1 MTTFNYIGTFK
12 KKGVDLYLINICKNI
27 DKVKKIINDS
37 LKIKKYPKK
46 LFNDINDFQ
55 KYMYFDDYEFLFLN
69 LKEKCTNKNL
79 FDLFG
84 NVGRQLSNSNKNILI
99 YLYSDDESIIE
110 NQIIGFIL
118 GYYDSRIF
126 KTDKDNNKN
135 KIYFFHNKKKFR
147 NIIEHS
153 IIKANLQNEIRT
165 IVNTPAN
172 IMNSVML
179 KKTIKNNIDNKV
191 KIKVINE
198 NELKKKGLNL
208 ILSVNNGSNN
218 PAMLLILE
226 YKNTN
231 KNIKPIVLVGKGVM
245 FDSGGYNLKPGD
257 FSDMKNDMTGAAI
270 VYGVIDLLAKS
281 NVKGNFVGLLPLV
294 ENMVDSKATR
304 PGDIVTAYNKKTVE
318 IIDTDA
324 EGRLIMADT
333 LAYSKNFKPS
343 LCIDVAT
350 LTGDAAY
357 SFGSKSSVIMG
368 NDNKYINSVIKYGEK
383 NNERIWELPMWNE
396 YLEQV
401 ESEIADYRN
410 HSKNAQAGA
419 IMAGAF
425 LSNFVPKNTK
435 WIHLDIAGVDL
446 NEGDSKRSFGSTGEI
461 FRTLYDFS
469 KNYFN

>member
-12 KKGVDLYLINICKNI
+12 KKGIDLYLINICKNV
-27 DKVKKIINDS
+27 DKVKKIVTDS
-37 LKIKKYPKK
+37 LNIKKYPKK
-46 LFNDINDFQ
+46 LFNDKNDFQ

-84 NVGRQLSNSNKNILI
+84 NIGRKLSNSNKNILI
-99 YLYSDDESIIE
+99 YLYSDDENIIE

-118 GYYDSRIF
+118 GYYDSSIF
-126 KTDKDNNKN
+126 KTDKNNNKN
-135 KIYFFHNKKKFR
+135 KIYFYHNKKKFR
-147 NIIEHS
+147 NIIEQS
-153 IIKANLQNEIRT
+153 ITKATLQNEIRT

-172 IMNSVML
+172 IMNSSML
-179 KKTIKNNIDNKV
+179 KKTIVNNIDKKV
-191 KIKVINE
+191 KIKTLNE
-198 NELKKKGLNL
+198 KELKKKGLNL
-208 ILSVNNGSNN
+208 ILSVNNGSSN
-218 PAMLLILE
+218 PAMLLTLE

-231 KNIKPIVLVGKGVM
+231 KNVKPIVLVGKGVM
-245 FDSGGYNLKPGD
+245 FDSGGYNLKTGD

-270 VYGVIDLLAKS
+270 VYGVIDLLARS
-281 NVKGNFVGLLPLV
+281 NNKGYFIGLLPLV

-304 PGDIVTAYNKKTVE
+304 PGDIITAYNKKTVE

-324 EGRLIMADT
+324 EGRLIMADA

-343 LCIDVAT
+343 LCIDIAT

-357 SFGSKSSVIMG
+357 SFGGKSSVIMG
-368 NDNKYINSVIKYGEK
+368 NNNKYITSIIKYGVN

-396 YLEQV
+396 YLDQT
-401 ESEIADYRN
+401 ESEIADYKN
-410 HSKNAQAGA
+410 HSRGAQAGA

-425 LSNFVPKNTK
+425 LSNFIPKNTS

-461 FRTLYDFS
+461 FRTLYEFS
-469 KNYFN
+469 KNYF